1 MDNDSKNPT
10 ANAKSVRHAE
20 LIKYVERQIHR
31 QEGIRNG
38 SMEDLNANFNN
49 NFEWNAEVVY
59 KANLKIA
66 FFRSLLATISAEDCT
81 EEYAKF
87 FLHHEAEH
95 AADDIMHCDPY
106 NNHSSNGATNL
117 ARRWKF
123 ENFKDIHYI
132 ALNLLDRLEPDE
144 E

>member
-1 MDNDSKNPT
+1 MNNESKTTPNVFT
-10 ANAKSVRHAE
+10 ARHSE
-20 LIKYVERQIHR
+20 LIKYVERQIRR

-38 SMEDLNANFNN
+38 SMEDLTSNFNN
-49 NFEWNAEVVY
+49 NFEWNAEAVY

-66 FFRSLLATISAEDCT
+66 FFRNLLATISSEECT

-87 FLHHEAEH
+87 VLRHEAEH
-95 AADDIMHCDPY
+95 AADDIMRSDPY

-123 ENFKDIHYI
+123 ENFKDIHHI
-132 ALNLLDRLEPDE
+132 ALNLLDRLDPDE
-144 E
+144 A